1 MTAGASARPGPAP
14 CSSPLLREAPEAGEA
29 AVRVEAAGVVPAVAE
44 AAVGAVEGEE
54 AAVVVAVG
62 EAAVEVRFR
71 R

>member
-1 MTAGASARPGPAP
+1 
-14 CSSPLLREAPEAGEA
+14 LLREAPEAGEA

>member
-1 MTAGASARPGPAP
+1 M
-14 CSSPLLREAPEAGEA
+14 
-29 AVRVEAAGVVPAVAE
+29 RVEAAGVVPAVAE